1 LAKVDLPAPLA
12 PTIAEIEPS
21 LKLILKLSRI
31 FLVPFLR
38 DKFFTVSIVF
48 DFNKITK

>member
-1 LAKVDLPAPLA
+1 MRTLAKVDLPAPLA

-31 FLVPFLR
+31 LTFPFLR
-38 DKFFTVSIVF
+38 DKFFTVRIVF
-48 DFNKITK
+48 